1 MSFCQRDGL
10 DWYVDMRSSVT
21 FPWCL
26 FSKFVFPQGALKFA
40 PVREYI
46 MSAVDDS
53 FPKDSECR
61 FSFVY
66 FLYLFALV
74 HAKLFQKPG
83 RCSCIFKNTGFTCAL
98 LTEIKTLIWLPNLYF
113 ATSHVFE
120 RRLFPPRS
128 VVFVQCSL
136 MCSHRVSW
144 LWIFVGY
151 TKSVWGWSEGGD
163 KLLIHLDISW
173 FLSGI
178 SYRVDG
184 NVQRT
189 ARETVRYRRDQAGTC
204 KSCPIDC
211 FIRSELCN

>member
-66 FLYLFALV
+66 FLYLFAVVCKRNCSRNLNGVVV
-74 HAKLFQKPG
+74 H
-83 RCSCIFKNTGFTCAL
+83 TGFTCAL
-98 LTEIKTLIWLPNLYF
+98 LTEIKTLIWLPNSYF

-120 RRLFPPRS
+120 RRLFPQRS
-128 VVFVQCSL
+128 VVCVQRSL

-151 TKSVWGWSEGGD
+151 TKSVWGWRN
-163 KLLIHLDISW
+163 LLIHLHISW
-173 FLSGI
+173 FLSEF
-178 SYRVDG
+178 SYHLDG

-189 ARETVRYRRDQAGTC
+189 AREKVRYLRDQASTC
-204 KSCPIDC
+204 KSYPIDC